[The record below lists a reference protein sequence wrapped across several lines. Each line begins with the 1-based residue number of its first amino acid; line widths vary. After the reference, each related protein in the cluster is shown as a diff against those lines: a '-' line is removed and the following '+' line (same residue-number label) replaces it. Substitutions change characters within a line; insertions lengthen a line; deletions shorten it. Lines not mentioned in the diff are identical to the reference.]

1 MKLYHSGKNTE
12 VSDIS
17 QLRDITD
24 ALYEI
29 GPEEIKD
36 YYKIHVNFVG
46 NNYIIDLEPTS
57 NRIPVIKLSSYISKS
72 GDREIIRINPKGINF
87 PDSTSFTNYNSFIE
101 IVNEYEDIFDFITA
115 LYDFEYEL

>member
-57 NRIPVIKLSSYISKS
+57 NKIPAIKLSSYISKS
-72 GDREIIRINPKGINF
+72 GDRETIRINPKGINF